1 MNTMLREMQL
11 NVLDV
16 FSKATKTFALAGGT
30 ALELF
35 YLKHRF
41 SKDLDFFSPKYNI
54 GEIENIILDLKKKLN
69 LQIKFENEFIAAGHA
84 KVRFYT
90 IGSKKPDI
98 KLKIDFVEDVF
109 FKKPVVKKFNNIPV
123 YDVKNIYAQ
132 KIFAIAGTYTMEDGF
147 GKQIA
152 TGRNE
157 ARDVFD
163 VYMLSKQ
170 IKPLHIFIKNLPRG
184 QQRGMVQWWRSFSRL
199 DLKIGVMDLDIYQKK
214 FNSLDMLNHIDN
226 EIKKFI
232 GGEIE
237 I

>member
-1 MNTMLREMQL
+1 
-11 NVLDV
+11 
-16 FSKATKTFALAGGT
+16 
-30 ALELF
+30 
-35 YLKHRF
+35 
-41 SKDLDFFSPKYNI
+41 
-54 GEIENIILDLKKKLN
+54 
-69 LQIKFENEFIAAGHA
+69 
-84 KVRFYT
+84 
-90 IGSKKPDI
+90 
-98 KLKIDFVEDVF
+98 
-109 FKKPVVKKFNNIPV
+109 
-123 YDVKNIYAQ
+123 
-132 KIFAIAGTYTMEDGF
+132 MEDGF